1 MQIANMIKKYKDLLL
16 AILFILNLIA
26 WGIDRLGGLGG
37 RFVTAEN
44 IVYESGPPG
53 TLAPGLRIGYER
65 KEFKV
70 GGLYVLKYMGK
81 QADGS
86 HLFAIGL

>member
-1 MQIANMIKKYKDLLL
+1 MQIAKMIKKYKDILL
-16 AILFILNLIA
+16 AVLLILNLIA
-26 WGIDRLGGLGG
+26 WGIDRLGG